1 MPDEQPLKKQ
11 EHHFFAYLRNNFI
24 TGLTALLP
32 LWAVIVV
39 ITFLVNLVNNKML
52 KPLLGFIHPYLKWAD
67 PEVVAVSVKLAL
79 FVAIL
84 LLLTLFG
91 ALVKN
96 FFIGRIFNFGE
107 RILMRIP
114 FINKIYGGMQ
124 QLSKA
129 FLMQKQAMF
138 RTSVLVE
145 YPKKGTYVLGFL
157 TADASK
163 EINTKIK
170 EDLVSVFVPTTPNP
184 TSGFLLFVPRSEII
198 KLRMNIEESFKLIVS
213 FGAVT
218 PEDLQHKKNG
228 LNYPLR

>member
-1 MPDEQPLKKQ
+1 MEEQKLNKK

-39 ITFLVNLVNNKML
+39 ITFLINLVNDKML

-67 PEVVAVSVKLAL
+67 PELVAVSVKVAL
-79 FVAIL
+79 FVVIL

-114 FINKIYGGMQ
+114 LINKVYRGMQ

-138 RTSVLVE
+138 RKSVLVE
-145 YPKKGTYVLGFL
+145 YPKKGTYVLAFL
-157 TADASK
+157 TADAAR
-163 EINTKIK
+163 EINAKTND
-170 EDLVSVFVPTTPNP
+170 DLVSVFVPTTPNP
-184 TSGFLLFVPRSEII
+184 TSGFLLFVPRADII
-198 KLRMNIEESFKLIVS
+198 ELRMSIEDGFKLIVS
-213 FGAVT
+213 FGAVA
-218 PEDLQHKKNG
+218 PGDLHHEREG
-228 LNYPLR
+228 ALPLST